1 MNINQINENWDFIIG
16 LEIHVQLDC
25 DSKMFSNSLYKYD
38 NSPNSLTCPTSLG
51 LPGALP
57 SVNQAAIESAIKF
70 GKAVNGDI
78 SSNFVFARK
87 HYFYPDLPK
96 GYQISQFDRPIISNG
111 SVPIWW
117 NNQEYIIELTR
128 AHLEEDSGK
137 SFHDN
142 TSKKSNLD
150 YNRSGAALIEIVTE
164 PVLVHPEQ
172 AKIFMQRIKQIVN
185 YINISNAEMEKGK
198 LRCDANISLSKKG
211 SGKFG
216 VKTEIKNINSF
227 RNVQKAIESEILR
240 QNKILSDG
248 DDVLQATLTWNNNK
262 NVAEIMRIKENADDY
277 RYFSDPDL
285 PPVSIKESFIDN
297 IKTSVPTL
305 PFEYEKKWM
314 NEYKLSLND
323 CMILSST
330 KEIAEYFEKVVS
342 LDVPPKKVSAWVS
355 TELFRLFNASNSIFD
370 SSKVSA
376 KDLKNLI
383 ELIDKNK
390 ITQNSG
396 KEILKELFES
406 DKNID
411 QILESGNFDVPE
423 LDINSIIETVLS
435 NCENEVSRFK
445 NGEEKLLGFFI
456 GQINKKTRGKVNHE
470 LIITELKK
478 KLKD

>member
-78 SSNFVFARK
+78 SRNFVFARK

-342 LDVPPKKVSAWVS
+342 LDVPPKKVSAWVT

-383 ELIDKNK
+383 ELVDKNK

-406 DKNID
+406 DKNTD
-411 QILESGNFDVPE
+411 QILESGNFDAPE
-423 LDINSIIETVLS
+423 LDINNIIETVLS

-470 LIITELKK
+470 IIITELKK

>member
-78 SSNFVFARK
+78 SRNFVFARK

-342 LDVPPKKVSAWVS
+342 LDVPPKKVSAWIT

-383 ELIDKNK
+383 ELVDKNK

-406 DKNID
+406 DKNTD
-411 QILESGNFDVPE
+411 QILESGNFDAPE
-423 LDINSIIETVLS
+423 LDINNIIETVLS

-470 LIITELKK
+470 IIITELKK

>member
-70 GKAVNGDI
+70 GKAVNGNI
-78 SSNFVFARK
+78 SRNFVFARK

-240 QNKILSDG
+240 QNKILSEG

-314 NEYKLSLND
+314 NEYKLPLND

-342 LDVPPKKVSAWVS
+342 LDVPPKKVSAWIT

-383 ELIDKNK
+383 ELVDKNK

-406 DKNID
+406 DKNIN
-411 QILESGNFDVPE
+411 QILESGNFDAPE
-423 LDINSIIETVLS
+423 LDINNIIETVLS

-470 LIITELKK
+470 IIITELKK

>member
-70 GKAVNGDI
+70 GKAVNGNI
-78 SSNFVFARK
+78 SRNFVFARK

-240 QNKILSDG
+240 QNKILSEG

-305 PFEYEKKWM
+305 PFENEKKWM
-314 NEYKLSLND
+314 NEYELSLND

-342 LDVPPKKVSAWVS
+342 LDVPPKKVSAWIT

-383 ELIDKNK
+383 ELVDKNK

-406 DKNID
+406 DKNIN
-411 QILESGNFDVPE
+411 QILESGNFDAPE
-423 LDINSIIETVLS
+423 LDINNIIETVLS

-470 LIITELKK
+470 IIITELKK

>member
-70 GKAVNGDI
+70 GKAVNGNI
-78 SSNFVFARK
+78 SRNFVFARK

-342 LDVPPKKVSAWVS
+342 LDVPPKKVSAWVT

-383 ELIDKNK
+383 ELVDKNK

-406 DKNID
+406 DKNTD
-411 QILESGNFDVPE
+411 QILESGNFDAPE
-423 LDINSIIETVLS
+423 LDINNIIETVLS

-470 LIITELKK
+470 IIITELKK

>member
-1 MNINQINENWDFIIG
+1 MNWETVIG
-16 LEIHVQLDC
+16 LEVHAQL
-25 DSKMFSNSLYKYD
+25 STNTKLFSSA
-38 NSPNSLTCPTSLG
+38 STRFGSEPNTQVDLVDLG
-51 LPGALP
+51 LPGVLP
-57 SVNQAAIESAIKF
+57 VVNRDAFKKAITFGLAINADINQESTF
-70 GKAVNGDI
+70 D
-78 SSNFVFARK
+78 RK
-87 HYFYPDLPK
+87 NYFYPDLPK

-314 NEYKLSLND
+314 NEYELSLND

-342 LDVPPKKVSAWVS
+342 LDVPPKKVSAWVT

-383 ELIDKNK
+383 KLVDKNK

-411 QILESGNFDVPE
+411 QILESGNFDAPE
-423 LDINSIIETVLS
+423 LDINNIIETVLS

>member
-70 GKAVNGDI
+70 GKAVNGNI
-78 SSNFVFARK
+78 SRNFVFARK

-142 TSKKSNLD
+142 TNKKSNLD

-342 LDVPPKKVSAWVS
+342 LDVPPKKVSAWVT

-383 ELIDKNK
+383 ELVDKNK

-406 DKNID
+406 DKNTD
-411 QILESGNFDVPE
+411 QILESGNFDAPE
-423 LDINSIIETVLS
+423 LDINNIIETVLS

-470 LIITELKK
+470 IIITELKK

>member
-411 QILESGNFDVPE
+411 QILESGNFDAPE

>member
-1 MNINQINENWDFIIG
+1 
-16 LEIHVQLDC
+16 
-25 DSKMFSNSLYKYD
+25 
-38 NSPNSLTCPTSLG
+38 
-51 LPGALP
+51 
-57 SVNQAAIESAIKF
+57 
-70 GKAVNGDI
+70 
-78 SSNFVFARK
+78 
-87 HYFYPDLPK
+87 
-96 GYQISQFDRPIISNG
+96 
-111 SVPIWW
+111 
-117 NNQEYIIELTR
+117 
-128 AHLEEDSGK
+128 
-137 SFHDN
+137 
-142 TSKKSNLD
+142 
-150 YNRSGAALIEIVTE
+150 
-164 PVLVHPEQ
+164 
-172 AKIFMQRIKQIVN
+172 MQRIKQIVN

-342 LDVPPKKVSAWVS
+342 LDVPPKKVSTWVT

-383 ELIDKNK
+383 ELVDKNK

-396 KEILKELFES
+396 KEILKKLFES

-411 QILESGNFDVPE
+411 QILERGNFDAPE
-423 LDINSIIETVLS
+423 LDINNIIETVLL

-470 LIITELKK
+470 IIITELKK